1 MGTYISNNYTL
12 LFFAIMLIV
21 VMRVRL
27 RVSPTAS
34 LYIAKPPADV
44 FDHLDIW
51 DGKVMDYG
59 RVSISHRLANPENNT
74 YEFSYRTTMVGGASR
89 SSTAH
94 FRIAQRQPHDVLVLR
109 REGLEGRPENSELLE
124 LNYAIAQ
131 EADGSRLSVMQVWG
145 PRPLLAQVLA
155 RADLWGGAHRIKG
168 LIETGVPNE
177 RPFSLISAA
186 VAVTTGLVTLG
197 TFSWAFGWKYSLFV
211 ILALIVHE
219 FGHLLAYRLIGQPWG
234 RIMFLPFVGA
244 VALPRLSFE
253 SQGQLVFSAL
263 MGPGFSV
270 VLALA
275 CLAPALLGFVLHPYL
290 IALGLITALL
300 NLFNLMPLAP
310 LDGGIAMRSALG
322 RIMGDFSRIGFMLMG
337 VGLIAIGIEM
347 RMAAV
352 VAAGVVTLFLNF
364 NAKKIDQG
372 LTPMPVLHAGI
383 SIFAYVVLCAA
394 YAIFLVYFF
403 NQASLVVPVVAT

>member
-1 MGTYISNNYTL
+1 MAGYISNNYTL
-12 LFFAIMLIV
+12 LFFALMLIV

-27 RVSPTAS
+27 RVSPRAS

-59 RVSISHRLANPENNT
+59 RVSISHRLANAQNNI

-89 SSTAH
+89 SSSAQ
-94 FRIAQRQPHDVLVLR
+94 FRIAERQPHDVLVLR

-124 LNYAIAQ
+124 LNYVIAQ
-131 EADGSRLSVMQVWG
+131 EAAGSRLSVTQVWG

-168 LIETGVPNE
+168 LIETGIPNE

-186 VAVTTGLVTLG
+186 VAIVTGLLTLVT
-197 TFSWAFGWKYSLFV
+197 FWWAFGFRFALFA

-244 VALPRLSFE
+244 VALPRMAFE
-253 SQGQLVFSAL
+253 SQSQLVFAAL
-263 MGPGFSV
+263 MGPGFSL
-270 VLALA
+270 VLAFA
-275 CLAPALLGFVLHPYL
+275 CIAPALLGYQPNPYL
-290 IALGLITALL
+290 LAMGSTTALL
-300 NLFNLMPLAP
+300 NAFNLMPVAP
-310 LDGGIAMRSALG
+310 LDGGIAMRSVLG

-352 VAAGVVTLFLNF
+352 VVAGAFTLFLNF

-372 LTPMPVLHAGI
+372 LAPMPVLHVGI
-383 SIFAYVVLCAA
+383 SIFAFVAMCAA

-403 NQASLVVPVVAT
+403 NQASLAVPVAAP